1 MFGMFI
7 RSKCLPFAYVIA
19 PEDMRTGCP
28 AAFQMPTRP
37 KCVPV
42 RIIPLVYLLLPPT
55 GGFVRMTMPPQFC
68 QLYIM
73 EKCLIKGDY
82 LPKCFFHNT
91 MKCTYKRWNSIVHQT
106 YFFNTYLISSISCS
120 CCKWKNKWRSLS
132 NKSGC
137 NWLTNCVA
145 SCMRPFC
152 MASRISMRSSNELS
166 STEGSRRPASIWN
179 FSAASLKPSTSN

>member
-1 MFGMFI
+1 MLTFCLCDCSRRYENGLSCGFSNANKAKV
-7 RSKCLPFAYVIA
+7 RSSSHNTSGISSPASDRRLCANDNASSILP
-19 PEDMRTGCP
+19 T
-28 AAFQMPTRP
+28 
-37 KCVPV
+37 
-42 RIIPLVYLLLPPT
+42 
-55 GGFVRMTMPPQFC
+55 
-68 QLYIM
+68 LYNG
-73 EKCLIKGDY
+73 KCLIRGYY
-82 LPKCFFHNT
+82 LPKWFFHNT
-91 MKCTYKRWNSIVHQT
+91 LKYTYKRWNSILHQT